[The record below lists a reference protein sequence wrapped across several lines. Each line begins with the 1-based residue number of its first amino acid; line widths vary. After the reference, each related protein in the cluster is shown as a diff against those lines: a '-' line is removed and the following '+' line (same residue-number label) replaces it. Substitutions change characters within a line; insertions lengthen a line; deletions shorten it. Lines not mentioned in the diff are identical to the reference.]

1 MLQVLGE
8 VSKDET
14 ACTEQSC
21 GLKWVTGRCWFWE
34 GKVKNKKNQFWAE
47 QGNYHQQNRFLVRPH
62 CLLIYRCMF
71 YLEYLCK
78 NSPYIQG
85 QISILHFL
93 VSLHSMHKINTSTN
107 QQVSLFLE
115 ICKFFNLII
124 ISIIIIIIDLIWFFT
139 RTIYLKK
146 KRKDQKNKLKKQQKK
161 LHSHSGNTIINTES
175 CRSCGY
181 YLT

>member
-1 MLQVLGE
+1 MCALLFIWPKYSSSTSKSKSYLKNNQREGKQAGRVQVKVHTTPPHTPTGYQEQHRCYRCLGE
-8 VSKDET
+8 WVRMKPHAQNRVVAWNESQVGVGFER
-14 ACTEQSC
+14 E
-21 GLKWVTGRCWFWE
+21 KW
-34 GKVKNKKNQFWAE
+34 KIKKNQFWAE
-47 QGNYHQQNRFLVRPH
+47 QGNYHRQNRFLVRPH

-115 ICKFFNLII
+115 IC
-124 ISIIIIIIDLIWFFT
+124 
-139 RTIYLKK
+139 
-146 KRKDQKNKLKKQQKK
+146 
-161 LHSHSGNTIINTES
+161 
-175 CRSCGY
+175 
-181 YLT
+181 

>member
-1 MLQVLGE
+1 
-8 VSKDET
+8 
-14 ACTEQSC
+14 
-21 GLKWVTGRCWFWE
+21 
-34 GKVKNKKNQFWAE
+34 
-47 QGNYHQQNRFLVRPH
+47 
-62 CLLIYRCMF
+62 MF

-124 ISIIIIIIDLIWFFT
+124 IFIIIIIIDLIFYKDNIFFFK
-139 RTIYLKK
+139 KK

-161 LHSHSGNTIINTES
+161 TT
-175 CRSCGY
+175 
-181 YLT
+181 